1 MKKQKNQYW
10 VFLPLMC
17 GSKIMKIE
25 MITKCKVREF
35 KMFYELLEITLID
48 FLHMSSLNS
57 CGMAQ

>member
-1 MKKQKNQYW
+1 
-10 VFLPLMC
+10 MC

-25 MITKCKVREF
+25 MITKCKVKEF

-48 FLHMSSLNS
+48 FLHMSSLNL